1 MPPGAEP
8 QAQADLDARLL
19 RPVRS
24 HFMSEVTPVD
34 NRKDLL
40 LLTLAAESGAPVV
53 GVTRLQK
60 YMYLL
65 QEQGGWKSRLKR
77 PYEFRAYD
85 YGPFDDQIYADLDF
99 LENLDLIEKE
109 AFGDEP
115 SAENG
120 EERAA
125 SESWATRDPEF
136 APEAAN
142 GTIWAYRL
150 TDKGREFVENRLKV
164 DEADQESVERLK
176 QRWNSVPL
184 SQFLKWLYSE
194 YPEMAANTK
203 LTHLR
208 AQ

>member
-1 MPPGAEP
+1 
-8 QAQADLDARLL
+8 
-19 RPVRS
+19 
-24 HFMSEVTPVD
+24 MSEATPVD

-40 LLTLAAESGAPVV
+40 LLTLAAENAAPVI

-65 QEQGGWKSRLKR
+65 QEQEGWKPRLKR

-85 YGPFDDQIYADLDF
+85 FGPFDDQIYADLDF

-109 AFGDEP
+109 ASGDEP

-136 APEAAN
+136 APEETN
-142 GTIWAYRL
+142 STIWAYRL
-150 TDKGREFVENRLKV
+150 TEKGREFVEQRLQV
-164 DEADQESVERLK
+164 DEADKESIEKLK
-176 QRWNSVPL
+176 RRWNSVPL
-184 SQFLKWLYSE
+184 AQFLRWLYSE
-194 YPEMAANTK
+194 YPDMAANTK